1 MKSTRKTNFPWGI
14 VWDGWA
20 KMTFR
25 FVSNV
30 RTTQTATNQKPTK
43 LPPVLKPPIKNNMG
57 VLISATEMMPAFKQL
72 LTTQFWAKSTTLLF
86 CVDLSYYYSS
96 AAALGYTDDV
106 FVKNFISKPA
116 RRSPLINR
124 GVTFLVLSP
133 FWYHKRLLCTS
144 YCIWYDNFE
153 IFGTSWCAWKT
164 DCCFGR
170 WEWHYVLQITGVT
183 FPALVFGSH
192 APRKQ
197 DKNQVSMSKLILQT

>member
-57 VLISATEMMPAFKQL
+57 VLISGTEMMPAFKQL

-96 AAALGYTDDV
+96 AAALG
-106 FVKNFISKPA
+106 
-116 RRSPLINR
+116 

-144 YCIWYDNFE
+144 YCICYDNFE
-153 IFGTSWCAWKT
+153 IFGISWWAWKT
-164 DCCFGR
+164 DCCFGS